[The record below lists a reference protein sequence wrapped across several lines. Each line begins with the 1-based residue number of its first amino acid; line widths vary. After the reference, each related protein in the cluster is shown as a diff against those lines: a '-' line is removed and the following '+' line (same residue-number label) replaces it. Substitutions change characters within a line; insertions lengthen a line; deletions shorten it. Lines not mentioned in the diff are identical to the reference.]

1 VAKKVLAITGIVL
14 FSVGIGLA
22 LVLLSSA
29 VRAFSLDMGG
39 SSQGVTSA
47 ASCQHPLEG
56 VSTARRVISESDS
69 ESLSVVL
76 GNDTPGECEISVHL
90 SAPNFDIS
98 PTDDDRTVNVPPAQ
112 SVTIV
117 WILSP
122 RKSGSFQV
130 AVTAGLDSAVVG
142 LTVTDVL
149 GLTPQQAKILSMFA
163 TFLGPI
169 LTAPW
174 WYDRLK
180 EARTKKTAQ
189 KAQSAEERTN

>member
-1 VAKKVLAITGIVL
+1 MAKRTLAITGIVL
-14 FSVGIGLA
+14 FGVGIGLA
-22 LVLLSSA
+22 LVLWASA
-29 VRAFSLDMGG
+29 ARAYSLDTGG

-47 ASCQHPLEG
+47 ASCQHPLG
-56 VSTARRVISESDS
+56 AVTVARRVISESDS

-98 PTDDDRTVNVPPAQ
+98 PTDDSRTVDVPPAQ

-122 RKSGSFQV
+122 RKPGSFQV
-130 AVTAGLDSAVVG
+130 AVTAGLDSAVIG
-142 LTVTDVL
+142 LTVTNVL
-149 GLTPQQAKILSMFA
+149 GLTPQQAKILSMVA
-163 TFLGPI
+163 TFLGPM

-174 WYDRLK
+174 WYERLK
-180 EARTKKTAQ
+180 EARAKKTAQ
-189 KAQSAEERTN
+189 KAQLR

>member
-1 VAKKVLAITGIVL
+1 MAKRVLAISGIVL

-22 LVLLSSA
+22 LVLWSSA
-29 VRAFSLDMGG
+29 ARAY
-39 SSQGVTSA
+39 SSDIRWLPQGAVSA
-47 ASCQHPLEG
+47 PSCQHPLAE
-56 VSTARRVISESDS
+56 VNIARRVISESDS

-76 GNDTPGECEISVHL
+76 GNDTPEESEIYVHL

-98 PTDDDRTVNVPPAQ
+98 PTDDSRTVDVPPAQ

-149 GLTPQQAKILSMFA
+149 GLTPQQAKILSLVA
-163 TFLGPI
+163 TFLGPM

-174 WYDRLK
+174 WYDRIK
-180 EARTKKTAQ
+180 ESRAKKTA
-189 KAQSAEERTN
+189 KKS

>member
-1 VAKKVLAITGIVL
+1 VAKRSLAITGIVL
-14 FSVGIGLA
+14 FGVGIGIA
-22 LVLLSSA
+22 LVLWSSA
-29 VRAFSLDMGG
+29 ARAYSLDMGR
-39 SSQGVTSA
+39 SSQGAVSA

-56 VSTARRVISESDS
+56 VNIVRRVISESDS

-76 GNDTPGECEISVHL
+76 GNDTLGECEISVHL

-98 PTDDDRTVNVPPAQ
+98 PTDDSRTVNVPPAQ
-112 SVTIV
+112 SVTVV

-142 LTVTDVL
+142 LTVTNVL
-149 GLTPQQAKILSMFA
+149 GLTPQQAKILSLVA
-163 TFLGPI
+163 TFLGPM

>member
-1 VAKKVLAITGIVL
+1 MAKRSLAITGIVL
-14 FSVGIGLA
+14 FGVGIGLA
-22 LVLLSSA
+22 LVLWSSA
-29 VRAFSLDMGG
+29 ARAYSLDMER
-39 SSQGVTSA
+39 SSQGAASA
-47 ASCQHPLEG
+47 PSCQHPLEG
-56 VSTARRVISESDS
+56 VNLVRRVISETDS

-76 GNDTPGECEISVHL
+76 GNDTPGECEVSVHL

-98 PTDDDRTVNVPPAQ
+98 PTADSRTVAVPPAQ

-130 AVTAGLDSAVVG
+130 AVTAGLDSVVIG

-149 GLTPQQAKILSMFA
+149 GLTPQQAKILSMVA
-163 TFLGPI
+163 AFLGPM

-174 WYDRLK
+174 WYERIK
-180 EARTKKTAQ
+180 EARAKKAARE
-189 KAQSAEERTN
+189 AQSGEKPAN